1 MQKRTDGSRESRV
14 FVFSFGTELWDALDA
29 SAGDGLRKMTE
40 TMKKIQFTILLLNLE
55 SPLKTKRSQTHLLL
69 LTSMFS
75 QPHRI
80 ASPDVQFWQM
90 TKLPWCSYV
99 ESPLKSLCN
108 KQYMASYTV
117 ACSQVSFHFF
127 FEKTYDKAWQGTF
140 WRFCGSNCS
149 ILACD
154 CDANISWGEEMRD
167 IASSRESACNSIKL
181 HM

>member
-90 TKLPWCSYV
+90 TILPWCSYV

-117 ACSQVSFHFF
+117 ACSQVSFPFF
-127 FEKTYDKAWQGTF
+127 FLKKHMTRPDKVHFGDSADQ
-140 WRFCGSNCS
+140 
-149 ILACD
+149 
-154 CDANISWGEEMRD
+154 
-167 IASSRESACNSIKL
+167 IAQF
-181 HM
+181 